1 MSFDDLTIRYLL
13 ITEPGLFEFLD
24 VRGNEILYIG
34 ENDFFELGLVFPP
47 KTEAMEKDELIADIE
62 QTINW
67 LTKTIDPETYNL
79 VPFEGSWTAGQV
91 VEHVTIVAAGFDNLL
106 KGSVEPTTRPVDAQ
120 VERIKTM
127 FLDMSQKA
135 VAGASVT
142 PVLGDYDMQQ
152 HLAKLDVIIPSIIN
166 SVATLDLNMT
176 CTGFDIPTFG
186 NLTRLEAVYF
196 FLFHTKRHVN
206 QLENI
211 VKILNKYQPQ

>member
-1 MSFDDLTIRYLL
+1 M
-13 ITEPGLFEFLD
+13 
-24 VRGNEILYIG
+24 
-34 ENDFFELGLVFPP
+34 
-47 KTEAMEKDELIADIE
+47 KKDELIADIE

-67 LTKTIDPETYNL
+67 LTKTIDPEIYNQ

-91 VEHVTIVAAGFDNLL
+91 VEHVIIVGNGFDHLL
-106 KGSVEPTTRPVDAQ
+106 NGPVEPTTRQVDAH

-127 FLDMSQKA
+127 FLDIDQKA
-135 VAGASVT
+135 VASANVT

-152 HLAKLDVIIPSIIN
+152 HLTKLDAIRSSIIKA
-166 SVATLDLNMT
+166 VDTLDLNMT
-176 CTGFDIPTFG
+176 CMAFDIRTFG

>member
-1 MSFDDLTIRYLL
+1 
-13 ITEPGLFEFLD
+13 
-24 VRGNEILYIG
+24 
-34 ENDFFELGLVFPP
+34 
-47 KTEAMEKDELIADIE
+47 MEKDELITDIE

-91 VEHVTIVAAGFDNLL
+91 VEHIIIVGTGFNHLL
-106 KGSVEPTTRPVDAQ
+106 NSPAEPTTRQVDAQ

-127 FLDMSQKA
+127 FLDINQKS

-142 PVLGDYDMQQ
+142 PVLGNYDMQQ
-152 HLAKLDVIIPSIIN
+152 HLIKLDAIKSSIIKA
-166 SVATLDLNMT
+166 VDTLDMSMT
-176 CTGFDIPTFG
+176 CMGFDIPTFG

-211 VKILNKYQPQ
+211 VKILNKYQTQ